1 MENMFVAAIKAENQA
16 KMAMIRLK
24 KDILKD
30 VSSVKDGEVSVS
42 STGVCVVVPWDKVME
57 TKSLKTADYDPKE
70 QAAAV
75 RSVLARARWLETPWE
90 LWCVLQEDDLP
101 SWEIARRLAADFP
114 TVRPVGEAQFMELL
128 RK

>member
-1 MENMFVAAIKAENQA
+1 MNDFLIGAGAAVLILLGVELFRRWSGHFWGSGGGDPL
-16 KMAMIRLK
+16 RL
-24 KDILKD
+24 
-30 VSSVKDGEVSVS
+30 
-42 STGVCVVVPWDKVME
+42 VVRPE
-57 TKSLKTADYDPKE
+57 GPAACE
-70 QAAAV
+70 AAV

-114 TVRPVGEAQFMELL
+114 TVRPVGEAQLMELL